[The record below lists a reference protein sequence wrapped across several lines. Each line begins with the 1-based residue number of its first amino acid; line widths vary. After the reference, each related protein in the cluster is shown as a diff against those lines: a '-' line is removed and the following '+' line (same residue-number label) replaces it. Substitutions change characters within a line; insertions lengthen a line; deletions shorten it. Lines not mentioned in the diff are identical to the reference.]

1 MQLAFVHI
9 PQMFS
14 SYAAVLE
21 DRSHMGEN
29 LFHCAQC
36 RQEFKIPVR
45 ASMCAPTFVFCPNCA
60 KPFRF
65 GCSNDDNVWVPHG
78 HIAPRSMSLRLDAYK
93 DLVKLTVRGR
103 GFLPFDHNHETGKYW
118 IEQRYREEIRF
129 DIKTRRTTWLCTVGG
144 RQEMRLELCDP
155 IEIPTFAANSILRY
169 LYSHFSIRR
178 SRAEVSALLRTLRET
193 VQKKLEKRVRHKVSS
208 LFCSTGSAPGW
219 LLLPIANIAY
229 RIVFTDAPNLPHLWR
244 SLNTMGAHA
253 AETACRFPADIDLN
267 VIRRAKSTVAGL
279 IEVGNLPNTRSIR
292 RTLGADP
299 FALDRLIFLHRL
311 FSRSDLA
318 MQALPF
324 FENSRGRGHGKHG
337 MDVRLSR
344 LKDMYDEVDILR
356 MLRSTDPSTVND
368 TLGMLCGLGDES
380 RAALYRDPPPIGD
393 LHDILVLLHRREMC
407 PDYTFDN
414 DLAPIR
420 RRLAMQF
427 DRVQFFLPKHSKTLQ
442 KAGEKLHN
450 CVSSYAQRVRDG
462 ETNIVLMSDARG
474 KLIACIEVANGR
486 ILQAKLDR
494 NQPVAQNAEIN
505 NEIVTW
511 AEQVGVRYDACPDVR
526 PIQQADEVAEQAT
539 A

>member
-21 DRSHMGEN
+21 DRRCTGEN

-45 ASMCAPTFVFCPNCA
+45 TWISAPTFAFCPNCA
-60 KPFRF
+60 KLIRF
-65 GCSNDDNVWVPHG
+65 GSSNDDNVWVMRER
-78 HIAPRSMSLRLDAYK
+78 IAPRTMSLRLDTYK
-93 DLVKLTVRGR
+93 DSVKLTVRGR
-103 GFLPFDHNHETGKYW
+103 GFLPAEHNHENGRYW
-118 IEQRYREEIRF
+118 IEKRYREEIRF
-129 DIKTRRTTWLCTVGG
+129 DIKARRTTWLCAVGG

-169 LYSHFSIRR
+169 LYSHFTIRH

-244 SLNTMGAHA
+244 SLNTLGVHA

-279 IEVGNLPNTRSIR
+279 IAAGNLPNTRSVR

-299 FALDRLIFLHRL
+299 FALEQLIFLHQF

-318 MQALPF
+318 MQAFPF
-324 FENSRGRGHGKHG
+324 FENSHGRGFDKHG

-344 LKDMYDEVDILR
+344 LKDMYTELDILR
-356 MLRSTDPSTVND
+356 MLKDTDPSTVHD
-368 TLGMLCGLGDES
+368 MLSMLHRLGDES
-380 RAALYRDPPPIGD
+380 RAALYRNPPPIGD

-462 ETNIVLMSDARG
+462 ETNIVLMSDDRG
-474 KLIACIEVANGR
+474 KLIACIEVVNGR

-494 NQPVAQNAEIN
+494 NQPVSQNAEIN
-505 NEIVTW
+505 DEIVTW
-511 AEQVGVRYDACPDVR
+511 AEQVGVRYDACSDVR
-526 PIQQADEVAEQAT
+526 PIQQTDAVAEQAT

>member
-21 DRSHMGEN
+21 DRRCVGEN
-29 LFHCAQC
+29 LFYCAQC

-45 ASMCAPTFVFCPNCA
+45 TWMSAPTFTLCPNCA
-60 KPFRF
+60 KLIRF
-65 GCSNDDNVWVPHG
+65 GSSNDDNVWVMRER
-78 HIAPRSMSLRLDAYK
+78 IAPRTMSLRLDTYK
-93 DLVKLTVRGR
+93 DSVKLTVRGR
-103 GFLPFDHNHETGKYW
+103 GFLPAEHNHENGRYW
-118 IEQRYREEIRF
+118 LEKRYREEIRF

-229 RIVFTDAPNLPHLWR
+229 RVVFTDAPNLPHLWR
-244 SLNTMGAHA
+244 SLNTLGVHA
-253 AETACRFPADIDLN
+253 AETACRFPADIDIN
-267 VIRRAKSTVAGL
+267 IIRRAKSTVAGL
-279 IEVGNLPNTRSIR
+279 IAAGNLPNTRSVR
-292 RTLGADP
+292 RALGTDP
-299 FALDRLIFLHRL
+299 FALEQLIFLHRL

-318 MQALPF
+318 MQAFPY
-324 FENSRGRGHGKHG
+324 FENSRGRGFEKHG
-337 MDVRLSR
+337 MDARLSR
-344 LKDMYDEVDILR
+344 LKDMYTELDILR
-356 MLRSTDPSTVND
+356 MLKDTDPNTVHD
-368 TLGMLCGLGDES
+368 MLSMLHRLGDES
-380 RAALYRDPPPIGD
+380 RAALYRDPPSIGD

-427 DRVQFFLPKHSKTLQ
+427 DRVQFFLPEHSMTLL

-462 ETNIVLMSDARG
+462 ETNIVLMSDDRG

-511 AEQVGVRYDACPDVR
+511 AEQVGVRYDTCPDVR
-526 PIQQADEVAEQAT
+526 PIQQTGEVAEQAT